1 MKRRTFL
8 LALTAFA
15 ACLTAPLPRWLHTAE
30 AAELFR
36 AQTGKPYPGPLRPLQ
51 TDEIS
56 RRGKWAG

>member
-15 ACLTAPLPRWLHTAE
+15 ASLAVPLPRWLR
-30 AAELFR
+30 AAQAAKLCR
-36 AQTGKPYPGPLRPLQ
+36 AQVGKPYPGPLRPLK

>member
-8 LALTAFA
+8 LTLTAFA
-15 ACLTAPLPRWLHTAE
+15 ASLAAPLPRWFCAAE
-30 AAELFR
+30 AAELYR
-36 AQTGKPYPGPLRPLQ
+36 APAGKPYPGPLRPLK